1 MWNVCTSVRQYALPA
16 RLAHAEQR
24 ERQPTWVW
32 FGAPV
37 VWLRP
42 CLVRKNF
49 QDSPSHRIFGRM
61 HGALNK
67 DKNKN

>member
-1 MWNVCTSVRQYALPA
+1 MIMIMAGRDHVVSATIFPGTSS
-16 RLAHAEQR
+16 LADA
-24 ERQPTWVW
+24 TT
-32 FGAPV
+32 F
-37 VWLRP
+37 RP

-49 QDSPSHRIFGRM
+49 QDFPSHRIFGRM